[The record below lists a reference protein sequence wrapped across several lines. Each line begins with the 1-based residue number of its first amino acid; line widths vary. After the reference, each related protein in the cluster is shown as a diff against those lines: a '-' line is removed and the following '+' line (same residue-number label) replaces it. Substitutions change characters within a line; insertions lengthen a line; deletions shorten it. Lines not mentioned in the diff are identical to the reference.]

1 MCSGCVCSEQART
14 GELAHFPLT
23 LASRPLL
30 VGQSLGPLIFA
41 GCTSIH
47 DHFPGGVE
55 DLTGRYAGWGPEVG
69 SLVTAQWLRTDL
81 GQKRCAE
88 VRSRM
93 KLSRSRA
100 GKAEF
105 KGNGELRNMSLAT
118 RLLKNQP
125 GLSSAQTLFRI
136 FLNVTRS
143 TVLGP
148 FLPHLPTY
156 SLLRHTDSPAF
167 PLTRILQPSLFSS
180 LLGSPSLD
188 RNGHNL
194 FQSLGF

>member
-1 MCSGCVCSEQART
+1 MCAQGVCFRNRPEQVSLLTFLSLWPAGLSGSPHLCRT
-14 GELAHFPLT
+14 HIN
-23 LASRPLL
+23 SY
-30 VGQSLGPLIFA
+30 
-41 GCTSIH
+41 
-47 DHFPGGVE
+47 HFPGGVE
-55 DLTGRYAGWGPEVG
+55 DHTDRYSGWRLEVG
-69 SLVTAQWLRTDL
+69 SLVTAQWLRTES

-88 VRSRM
+88 VRSSM

-105 KGNGELRNMSLAT
+105 KGNGELRNMTLAT
-118 RLLKNQP
+118 RLLKNQQ

-143 TVLGP
+143 TILGP

-167 PLTRILQPSLFSS
+167 PQTHICQLSLFSS

-188 RNGHNL
+188 
-194 FQSLGF
+194 